1 MGYGTPHAWK
11 LSVSVTAKFL
21 RIDFHLNALA
31 VPIVIFAKPRDRFQG
46 LGTRKVPPMKQIKA
60 LLQHNRNNGESS
72 RQSNSRA
79 ASPVET
85 PSPSTTQTASL
96 AAEVDAP
103 VKVEQISSASL
114 PASQAESVG
123 NAGLA
128 SVT

>member
-1 MGYGTPHAWK
+1 
-11 LSVSVTAKFL
+11 
-21 RIDFHLNALA
+21 
-31 VPIVIFAKPRDRFQG
+31 
-46 LGTRKVPPMKQIKA
+46 MKQIKA